1 MNNWANHQN
10 PDWNPVPPDLP
21 NIEVRSDSSVWR
33 NGWKIAYLVKTE
45 SADSEDFSEVQ
56 AQLEEQYKVRH
67 PSPVPRPAAVPD
79 VPDDSIVSL
88 LPEDPDL
95 PDDPDLWPDDD
106 SSIAKSWDFT
116 TPDITKSRIERC
128 EYLNR
133 LLSRKLDLDFN
144 LAWREFNH
152 RRIFESRYPISTH
165 YEDSVYD
172 ALQRAC
178 TKFYNYFS
186 IEEEY
191 YIVNEHEPIELN
203 INIDWG
209 ATIFDDLGYDWWF
222 DINNHSSYLI

>member
-10 PDWNPVPPDLP
+10 QDWNPVPPGLP
-21 NIEVRSDSSVWR
+21 NIEIRSDSSVWR

-45 SADSEDFSEVQ
+45 SADSEDFAEVQ

-106 SSIAKSWDFT
+106 SSIAKDFSI
-116 TPDITKSRIERC
+116 PDTTKSRIERC

-133 LLSRKLDLDFN
+133 LLSRKLDLDFD
-144 LAWREFNH
+144 LAWKEFNH
-152 RRIFESRYPISTH
+152 RRIFESRYPKSTH

-203 INIDWG
+203 ISIDWA

-222 DINNHSSYLI
+222 DISNHTSYLY